1 MSDLVYVLMTRLC
14 QVYWSGTGT
23 LVAIA
28 AEDTFYVLRFN
39 REAYEAKI
47 AETADITDEG
57 VEEAFEVIAEVSE
70 G

>member
-1 MSDLVYVLMTRLC
+1 M
-14 QVYWSGTGT
+14 YWSGTGT

-57 VEEAFEVIAEVSE
+57 VEEAFEVITEVSE